1 MFTWQSLQR
10 VGTEGD
16 SAEKTVV
23 GTPGQDLV
31 FTAVLGCGQ
40 PQGPRARES
49 EFPALLSPRERRES
63 QSPPDLACSC
73 PGAQGSCSEKE
84 PGPCALLSLPL
95 REGAGERPQRAC
107 TPLRVPKELM

>member
-1 MFTWQSLQR
+1 MFTWQSLLR

-16 SAEKTVV
+16 SVEKTVV
-23 GTPGQDLV
+23 GTAGQDL

-63 QSPPDLACSC
+63 QSSPDLACSC

-84 PGPCALLSLPL
+84 PRPYVLLSLPL

-107 TPLRVPKELM
+107 TPLRVPKQLM